1 MLGGFAFLS
10 LVQPEPAQQQ
20 ALVVSKQLLLSS
32 PLRSSQLPDHTYL
45 SIKLSHGGGALPT

>member
-20 ALVVSKQLLLSS
+20 ALVVSTQQLLSS
-32 PLRSSQLPDHTYL
+32 
-45 SIKLSHGGGALPT
+45 AA